1 MIYNVFIGT
10 GVVAILA
17 VLLAERQ
24 YQRKKKV
31 QLYCIT
37 DTVTNTACGISD
49 RVFNIFFDTIQFVIW
64 SQLYTYVALI
74 QFPSNVFIW
83 FLCLFVVDFIWYWYH
98 RLGHEVRLFWAVH
111 SLHHQSEE
119 FNISVGFRIS
129 IFQSI
134 LRGVFWL
141 LLPILGFHPEL
152 ILTVLVFHGLYQLP
166 LHTKVMKHI
175 PWLEYIFVTPSAHR
189 VHHGINE
196 QYLDKNYGGVFMFWD
211 RMFGTYE
218 PEKEEVNYGI
228 TDRAGN
234 LGFLQAHI
242 YGFRQLFLPGNLKL
256 TASEKR
262 KYLLSK
268 PSYVPENLKGKNIPK
283 VVQFEVKSEL
293 SKYVLAQIVMS
304 TIITVFFIFNRSDW
318 NMNIKAAMVF
328 FIFWTLASATLRFN
342 QISKLLIF
350 HESIRNAC
358 IAMLAVYLYWS
369 NLVLWYF
376 ALPVLLS
383 VIISF
388 ALLPFKNKN
397 LAT

>member
-1 MIYNVFIGT
+1 MIYNIFIGT
-10 GVVAILA
+10 GVVAILV
-17 VLLAERQ
+17 VLFAERQ

-31 QLYCIT
+31 QLYGIA

-49 RVFNIFFDTIQFVIW
+49 RVFNIFLDTIQFVIW
-64 SQLYTYVALI
+64 SHLYTYVALI
-74 QFPSNVFIW
+74 QFPSNVFTW

-211 RMFGTYE
+211 RMFGTFV
-218 PEKEEVNYGI
+218 EE
-228 TDRAGN
+228 TKADKP
-234 LGFLQAHI
+234 I
-242 YGFRQLFLPGNLKL
+242 YGVVSNIHTFNPFRI
-256 TASEKR
+256 A
-262 KYLLSK
+262 
-268 PSYVPENLKGKNIPK
+268 
-283 VVQFEVKSEL
+283 
-293 SKYVLAQIVMS
+293 
-304 TIITVFFIFNRSDW
+304 
-318 NMNIKAAMVF
+318 
-328 FIFWTLASATLRFN
+328 
-342 QISKLLIF
+342 F
-350 HESIRNAC
+350 HEWVGMARDIG
-358 IAMLAVYLYWS
+358 LAEIDLAAVSDLTKYYSLGLTS
-369 NLVLWYF
+369 NGGGTATILAGATALVLDPVF
-376 ALPVLLS
+376 AP
-383 VIISF
+383 
-388 ALLPFKNKN
+388 
-397 LAT
+397 